1 MNEKIL
7 SKKGEIMSIYTCPH
21 CGERTFNPLT
31 KALAGQLNSKGRV
44 CPKCGKRCVNGK
56 GATIF
61 NAVYC
66 LIAFALVV
74 VIYLYAIPGETIY
87 VAILLLSMLIV
98 PRLVNA
104 FFFKLTEAI
113 RL

>member
-1 MNEKIL
+1 
-7 SKKGEIMSIYTCPH
+7 MSIYTCPH
-21 CGERTFNPLT
+21 CGEKTFNPLT
-31 KALAGQLNSKGRV
+31 KALAGQLNSKGRN

-66 LIAFALVV
+66 LIAFAGVVFTYLKAPENEWLAHYELLVV
-74 VIYLYAIPGETIY
+74 PG
-87 VAILLLSMLIV
+87 LLLSMFIV

-104 FFFKLTEAI
+104 FAFHLTEAI
-113 RL
+113 RINS